1 MEIPYNFHPKVVLRT
16 PAEPF
21 SDHLQRFE
29 IAELL
34 RDNAF
39 LESLWLASPV
49 LYEALLKYRDG
60 GITEEREVTDLRHSL
75 GKYFLRMRTRC
86 TPFGLFSGC
95 SVASWEAESP
105 TRIIRAARTR
115 HTRFDMH
122 YLCAFAQHLA
132 KLPFVRDGLAW
143 FPNSS
148 WYKIGDEVRYV
159 EYHYVNGQRHHQ
171 ICSVNFSEQLGM
183 ILQRAANGISVA
195 EVVALL
201 VEDGIDE
208 EEAAEFTSE
217 LIASQL
223 LVSSLDPAITG
234 EEFLSQVVTLLRG
247 IEPADNEQV
256 KELVERLDSIAG
268 LISRIDDQG
277 VNPVVAY
284 EEIITLVNKL
294 GIPFDKAKLFQTD
307 TFYQLAAGAVDTVWQ
322 SRILEALDVLGRL
335 DSYQENGN
343 LRSFMRRFQQRY
355 EDREMPL
362 LEVLDTETGIGYL
375 ENFSGDVVPM
385 VDDLLGAGKP
395 RPESL
400 VSLSFRD
407 KYLAEKLSGAF
418 SAHVNAIEL
427 DPEELRELKAHWENL
442 SPTLS
447 VLFRLLPGNKILLE
461 NAIGSSAA
469 NFLGRFAH
477 GSKEIHGIIKDIVET
492 EDRTDAD
499 VIFAEIVH
507 LPESRI
513 GNVLLHPAFRR
524 YEIPFLARP
533 SVPGDYQIPL
543 SDILVSVRK
552 GQIYLRSAK
561 RNKRIIPRLSTAH
574 NYSFKALPVYQFLC
588 DLQLQGK
595 QGTLFFHWGAL
606 GGLFPCLPRVTC
618 KEVVLS
624 PAQWTLKKKDLDVL
638 RSGGAVE
645 WPARIAGFRAKW
657 NLPAKLVLSDGDNE
671 LFLNLDDE
679 TSTRIWLD
687 AVKNRDSFMLKE
699 FLGAGEGT
707 GVSDEAGSGLAN
719 QFIASLIRQTPS
731 YAPIVLPQ
739 LTQTSGPVQRFSLG
753 SEWVYLQLYCGA
765 RTADKILLSAL
776 GPLVTELL
784 AGGLIDRFFFI
795 RYNDPSF
802 HLRLRLHLTRV
813 EHLGPVLERFSQYIK
828 PFEEQGFVWKV
839 QTDTYGRELTRY
851 GPSTM
856 LLSEELFYI
865 DSLWVLELLG
875 WLDGLR
881 QERGDAVHAQYRWL
895 WLLRSIDEW
904 LDVLGLSLDD
914 KLETARYLKES
925 YHAEFKTDKVLR
937 GLLSDK
943 YRVHKS
949 SITALLDKSQDVDLG
964 GEPIL
969 PELRKRNQR
978 VMPEAAEIRQT
989 LEAGQG
995 EVSLPELLYS
1005 HIHMMANRV
1014 VTSESRLHELVLYDI
1029 LHTWY
1034 RSVIGRRKYNKEQNI
1049 PLPA

>member
-1 MEIPYNFHPKVVLRT
+1 MEIPYNFHPNVVLRT

-95 SVASWEAESP
+95 SVASWQEEKP
-105 TRIIRAARTR
+105 TRIVRGARTR
-115 HTRFDMH
+115 HTRLDMH
-122 YLCAFAQHLA
+122 YLCALAQHLA
-132 KLPFVRDGLAW
+132 ELPFVRDGLAW

-148 WYKIGDEVRYV
+148 WYKIGDEIRYV

-171 ICSVNFSEQLGM
+171 ISSVSFSGQLGM
-183 ILQRAANGISVA
+183 ILQKAANGISLE

-201 VEDGIDE
+201 VNEG
-208 EEAAEFTSE
+208 
-217 LIASQL
+217 IASQL

-234 EEFLSQVVTLLRG
+234 EEFLSQVIAVLRG
-247 IEPADNEQV
+247 IGPADNEQV
-256 KELVERLDSIAG
+256 KELAERLESIAG

-277 VNPVVAY
+277 VNPVAAY
-284 EEIITLVNKL
+284 EEIIASVGKL
-294 GIPFDKAKLFQTD
+294 GIPFETAKLFQTD
-307 TFYQLAAGAVDTVWQ
+307 TFHQLAQGGVDAVWQ
-322 SRILEALDVLGRL
+322 SRIIEALDILGRL
-335 DSYQENGN
+335 DSHRENAN
-343 LRSFMRRFQQRY
+343 LQSFARRFHQRY
-355 EDREMPL
+355 EDRELPL

-385 VDDLLGAGKP
+385 VDDLLGAGKT

-407 KYLAEKLSGAF
+407 KYLAEKIFGAF
-418 SAHVNAIEL
+418 SGQLTTIEL
-427 DPEELRELKAHWENL
+427 DPEELRELKADWESL
-442 SPTLS
+442 PPTMS
-447 VLFRLLPGNKILLE
+447 VLFRLLPGGKLFLE
-461 NAIGSSAA
+461 NANGSSAA

-477 GSKEIHGIIKDIVET
+477 GSSEIHDIVKDIVEV
-492 EDRTDAD
+492 EDRTDPD

-507 LPESRI
+507 LPESRT

-533 SVPGDYQIPL
+533 SVTAEDQIPL
-543 SDILVSVRK
+543 SDILVTVRN
-552 GQIYLRSAK
+552 GRIYLRSAK
-561 RNKRIIPRLSTAH
+561 LNKRIIPRLSTAH

-595 QGTLFFHWGAL
+595 RGVLFFHWGAL
-606 GGLFPCLPRVTC
+606 GDMFPFLPRVTC
-618 KEVVLS
+618 RSIVLS
-624 PAQWTLKKKDLDVL
+624 PAQWLFQKKDIDVL
-638 RSGGAVE
+638 RNGGGVE
-645 WPARIAGFRAKW
+645 WPARLAGFRAKW

-671 LFLNLDDE
+671 LFLNLEDE

-687 AVKNRDSFMLKE
+687 TVKKRDSFMLKE
-699 FLGAGEGT
+699 FLGAGDGT

-719 QFIASLIRQTPS
+719 QFIASLIRRVPS
-731 YAPIVLPQ
+731 YPPIVVPQ
-739 LTQTSGPVQRFSLG
+739 VVQAAEPAQRFSLG

-765 RTADKILLSAL
+765 RTADKILLSAVR
-776 GPLVTELL
+776 PLVTELL

-795 RYNDPSF
+795 RYFDPSF

-813 EHLGPVLERFSQYIK
+813 EHLGSVLEIFSQYIK
-828 PFEEQGFVWKV
+828 PFEEQGFVWKI
-839 QTDTYGRELTRY
+839 QTDTYQRELTRY

-856 LLSEELFYI
+856 LFSEELFYI
-865 DSLWVLELLG
+865 DSLWVLELLC

-895 WLLRSIDEW
+895 WVLRSIDEW
-904 LDVLGLSLDD
+904 LDVLGLSVDD
-914 KLETARYLKES
+914 KLAIARHLKEGF
-925 YHAEFKTDKVLR
+925 HAEFKTDKVLR

-943 YRVHKS
+943 YRVYKS
-949 SITALLDKSQDVDLG
+949 SITALLDKSQDVDFEG
-964 GEPIL
+964 QPIL
-969 PELRKRNQR
+969 PELRKRNIR
-978 VMPEAAEIRQT
+978 VMPV
-989 LEAGQG
+989 AGGIHQKLG
-995 EVSLPELLYS
+995 EGKAGVALHELLYS
-1005 HIHMMANRV
+1005 HIHMMVNRV

-1029 LHTWY
+1029 LYTWY
-1034 RSVIGRRKYNKEQNI
+1034 RSVIGRKKYDKEQNI
-1049 PLPA
+1049 SLPA